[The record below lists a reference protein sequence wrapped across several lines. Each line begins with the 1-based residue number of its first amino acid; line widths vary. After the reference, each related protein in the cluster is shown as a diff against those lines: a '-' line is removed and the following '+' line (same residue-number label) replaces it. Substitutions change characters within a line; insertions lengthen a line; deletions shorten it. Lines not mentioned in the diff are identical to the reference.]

1 LLPQVT
7 PKKKP
12 QTSGEGEEEGT
23 ERKIPAKTL
32 STGVIYY
39 DRDYQTGEK
48 DDKATSLLDTLADS
62 DEQMEQKIQQR
73 ETKRKINDLLACLE
87 TNEELII
94 RLFFGTVPTDPSQI
108 SRLATKEKA
117 KELKKPNSKGKEKSS
132 LFEKY
137 SKFFATPLKREEVAQ
152 KLLNWEF

>member
-1 LLPQVT
+1 MPQST

-23 ERKIPAKTL
+23 ERKIPTKIP

-39 DRDYQTGEK
+39 DRDYQSGEK

-62 DEQMEQKIQQR
+62 GEQMEKQIQQR
-73 ETKRKINDLLACLE
+73 ETKRKINDLLARLE
-87 TNEELII
+87 THEELII
-94 RLFFGTVPTDPSQI
+94 RLFFGIVPTDPSQI
-108 SRLATKEKA
+108 SRLVTKEKA
-117 KELKKPNSKGKEKSS
+117 KELKKPRSKSKEKSS

-137 SKFFATPLKREEVAQ
+137 SEFFTTPHKKEEVAQ
-152 KLLNWEF
+152 TLLNREF